1 VRGAGGWNAGQAWGE
16 TPGWGSESPG
26 VIDVQAEPGAGG
38 RAVLARCQPIIAI
51 SLPRL
56 DRQVI
61 KSGSVLPWDFF
72 FFPGRNRRLKKPQ
85 NLIR

>member
-1 VRGAGGWNAGQAWGE
+1 MQA
-16 TPGWGSESPG
+16 
-26 VIDVQAEPGAGG
+26 G
-38 RAVLARCQPIIAI
+38 RALGACESSILMRCQEIIVI

-56 DRQVI
+56 NQRVI

-72 FFPGRNRRLKKPQ
+72 FFFGRNRKLKKPQ